1 MRGLLNYL
9 GWLAATS
16 CMALV
21 VGQYSDRLA
30 AFAGLE
36 PGLMFGLCAS
46 LGGGSLAFLVIC
58 AAARLAGIAWAT
70 VYPRCEWRPRITVSA
85 ASSQNYLRGL
95 VRL

>member
-9 GWLAATS
+9 GWLTVTL

-21 VGQYSDRLA
+21 VGQCSDRLA

-58 AAARLAGIAWAT
+58 AAARLAAIAWAT
-70 VYPRCEWRPRITVSA
+70 VYPRCGWRPRAMVSA
-85 ASSQNYLRGL
+85 ASPQNYFRGL

>member
-9 GWLAATS
+9 GWLAAIL

-21 VGQYSDRLA
+21 VGQCSDRLVIL
-30 AFAGLE
+30 AGLE

-70 VYPRCEWRPRITVSA
+70 VYPRCGWRPRVTVSA
-85 ASSQNYLRGL
+85 ASPHNYLRGL

>member
-9 GWLAATS
+9 GWLAAIL

-21 VGQYSDRLA
+21 VGQCSDRLVIL
-30 AFAGLE
+30 AGLE

-58 AAARLAGIAWAT
+58 AAGRSASIAWAT

>member
-9 GWLAATS
+9 GWLAAIL
-16 CMALV
+16 CLALV
-21 VGQYSDRLA
+21 VGQCSDRLVIL
-30 AFAGLE
+30 AGLE

-70 VYPRCEWRPRITVSA
+70 VYPRCGWRPRVTVSA
-85 ASSQNYLRGL
+85 ASPHNYLRGL